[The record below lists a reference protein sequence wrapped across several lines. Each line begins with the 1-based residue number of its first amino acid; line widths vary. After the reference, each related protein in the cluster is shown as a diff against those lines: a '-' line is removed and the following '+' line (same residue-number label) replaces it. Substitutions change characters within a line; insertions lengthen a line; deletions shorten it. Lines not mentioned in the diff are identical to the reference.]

1 MSVIK
6 QKIVEGTQ
14 HYQAGNYRA
23 AQKLYKEAL
32 ALSPG
37 ETEALRLLSLLYSET
52 NESKK
57 AIFTISHALKI
68 APESALLHYTKGNI
82 CLKSQEDNDAKL
94 SYQKAIGIDPNF
106 LGPMVNLGKLLRKE
120 GDLTG
125 ARKQFNNALRLNA
138 QSNEALTYLGIVLCQ
153 LPVETNI
160 EIREADL
167 LLTLVKRIKTR
178 NEGVLSILGQ
188 SSMKFIA
195 MIALSFKHNEMEA
208 KYLEALNSLSV
219 MSYDKL
225 SELRYVAWAK
235 YMLGSRDSAAMLL
248 GNYYSIM
255 SKVKFETNVAQKNL
269 FDFQKELPDISGAWP
284 PTSTRPIIY
293 AAATCDYL
301 NKFAIPFVQSVLHSS
316 DRCDVHI
323 HVLNSRDEDFDPA
336 VSLADFP
343 VGRVTWTTEELG
355 QRTKAAYASWRFLRL
370 PDLLLKSNR
379 VVVCLDI
386 DSIVRNDVAAAIES
400 LLPFDAL
407 VYDERNE
414 ICVSQL
420 FAAGFV
426 AVAPTTQG
434 RKFSGLVASY
444 IFNFVKEGKEEW
456 FVDQFALLIS
466 TSWLREKET
475 DCNIVSV
482 PCDFL
487 DWDEFADTSL
497 IWTGKG
503 DKKTSIPNIIS

>member
-57 AIFTISHALKI
+57 AILTISHALKI

-82 CLKSQEDNDAKL
+82 FLKSQEDTDAKL
-94 SYQKAIGIDPNF
+94 SYEKAIEINPNF
-106 LGPMVNLGKLLRKE
+106 LGPIVNLGVLLRKE

-138 QSNEALTYLGIVLCQ
+138 QSNEALAYLGIVICE
-153 LPVETNI
+153 LPIETSLDT
-160 EIREADL
+160 EEAKL
-167 LLTLVKRIKTR
+167 LLTLVKKTKSR
-178 NEGVLSILGQ
+178 DQRLVSIFGRSSFKIIAVLSLIF
-188 SSMKFIA
+188 KFN
-195 MIALSFKHNEMEA
+195 KMEA
-208 KYLEALNSLSV
+208 EHLEALHCLSA
-219 MSYDKL
+219 MSFNKL
-225 SELRYVAWAK
+225 SELRCVAWANYK
-235 YMLGSRDSAAMLL
+235 LGSHENAAMLL
-248 GNYYSIM
+248 DNYYSIM
-255 SKVKFETNVAQKNL
+255 SKVKFATNVAEKNL
-269 FDFQKELPDISGAWP
+269 YGFQKELPDVSGNWP
-284 PTSTRPIIY
+284 QTSKRPIIY

-301 NKFAIPFVQSVLHSS
+301 SKFAVPLVQSVLQNSNS
-316 DRCDVHI
+316 CDVHM
-323 HVLNSRDEDFDPA
+323 HVLNPRKEDFDPTA
-336 VSLADFP
+336 SLANFP
-343 VGRVTWTTEELG
+343 ADRVTWTTEELG
-355 QRTKAAYASWRFLRL
+355 QRTKAAYAGWRFLRL

-407 VYDERNE
+407 VYDQRNE

-434 RKFSGLVASY
+434 RKFAGLVASY
-444 IFNFVKEGKEEW
+444 IFNFVKEAKEEW
-456 FVDQFALLIS
+456 FVDQFALLM
-466 TSWLREKET
+466 TADWLREEEKQ
-475 DCNIVSV
+475 CNIVSA
-482 PCDFL
+482 PHDFL

-503 DKKTSIPNIIS
+503 DKKTSIPKY